1 MNKNEGLAN
10 LMCIQQNSTKRYL
23 INHSAQGYPSHLK
36 LSCSVGGR
44 FSGSSRRRSGRRRH
58 PNMTQAPQC
67 HSDASSTGSS
77 ASVRFFARLQTSP
90 CVLSDRISIHE
101 SNLRRVQTF
110 SNRARRRQPELTFA
124 YIVFYDPNHFSS
136 ATEC

>member
-1 MNKNEGLAN
+1 
-10 LMCIQQNSTKRYL
+10 
-23 INHSAQGYPSHLK
+23 
-36 LSCSVGGR
+36 
-44 FSGSSRRRSGRRRH
+44 
-58 PNMTQAPQC
+58 MTQAPQC

-136 ATEC
+136 ATECWLSFRRALFRALESFAINPITSIASQARYSRSLANDRLISSTIFEK